1 MKVLWIVNTIF
12 PYPAQKLGL
21 SKNVFGGWLNGLA
34 DSLKKEKNIEMC
46 IATMYDG
53 KELKEYNDGT
63 IAYYLLPGGI
73 SIHYNKNIEK
83 YWFEIYNKF
92 KPDLVHIHGTEYPH
106 GLAFQRACPTAKTI
120 VSIQGLVFRYADVYL
135 ANIDKEKIY
144 RNITLRD
151 ILKKDSILQGKK
163 KFELRGRYE
172 KEIICNAEAVL
183 GRTDWDY
190 SNCKAIDNNIRYY
203 KSNEILRG
211 IFYQKEWDINNIE
224 RETIYISQASYP
236 IKGFHYFLES
246 LKILK
251 TEYPNLKV
259 YVGGDNIIQN
269 LSIKQKFRLNGYAK
283 YILNFMRKND
293 LFKNIEFLGLLSED
307 QVVDRMLKTHV
318 FVLPSAIENSSNSL
332 GEAML
337 LGMPCVA
344 SNSGGTMD
352 IMEHKNEGLLYPY
365 TEPAILA
372 EYIKRYFRDDELSVK
387 FGNNARIKAKEEHDI
402 KSNVKNIIQIYNN
415 VIERGT
421 KAYE

>member
-1 MKVLWIVNTIF
+1 MRVLWIVNTIF

-63 IAYYLLPGGI
+63 ISYYLLPGGI

-83 YWFEIYNKF
+83 YWLEIYNKF

-106 GLAFQRACPTAKTI
+106 GLAFQRACPIAKTI

-144 RNITLRD
+144 KNITLRD
-151 ILKKDSILQGKK
+151 ILKKDTILQGKK
-163 KFELRGRYE
+163 KFELRGIYE
-172 KEIICNAEAVL
+172 KEIICNAYAIL

-190 SNCKAIDNNIRYY
+190 SNCKAIDNNMRYY

-236 IKGFHYFLES
+236 IKGFHYFLEA

-251 TEYPNLKV
+251 IEYPNLKV
-259 YVGGDNIIQN
+259 YIGGNNIIQN

-283 YILNFMRKND
+283 YILNFMKMND

-307 QVVDRMLKTHV
+307 QVVARMLKTHV

-332 GEAML
+332 GEAMI

-344 SNSGGTMD
+344 TNTGGTMD
-352 IMEHKNEGLLYPY
+352 MLEHKKEGFLYPY
-365 TEPAILA
+365 TEPAMLA
-372 EYIKRYFRDDELSVK
+372 NYISLLFENDELAITLGK
-387 FGNNARIKAKEEHDI
+387 NAKKTALNRHDKQKNAERIIEIYKKIMED
-402 KSNVKNIIQIYNN
+402 KN
-415 VIERGT
+415 E
-421 KAYE
+421 